1 MKKVLFI
8 LSAIPF
14 LILSCQDDFVE
25 KVDKNGLNSAN
36 FMQFE
41 TQAKEAVTSIYD
53 PLTHYGMYNWGFM
66 IFGDGP
72 TDNIENDWGD
82 GSWGPS
88 IVNIHKFNWEG
99 SNTFIVRRWN
109 SCYKGIARAN
119 YVLANLDKV
128 QDFSNESP
136 EQFRGE
142 ALFLRALYYY
152 NLVTAFGD
160 VPLVIS
166 LLSPD
171 EINNISKSP
180 ESEIWAQIE
189 ADLAEAASL
198 LPASYSSE
206 ELGRATRGAAFGLL
220 SRVRLWTKDY
230 AGAESA
236 ATSVEGLG
244 YSLVSS
250 EDYVKM
256 FDGRMENSSES
267 IFETQLVSGLGGL
280 WNAHAT
286 EQSILMHLYPRLAWG
301 DYMHPRRTDT
311 YDIVDIFEVGDI
323 RRAASILIPYE
334 DQLFSPALGELRTF
348 PDTETYDDFRSNV
361 VNDEV
366 YQMKKFISND
376 DRLWSGPDGFRDGVA
391 INIPVVRYAEV
402 ILNKAEALVEQNKLP
417 QAYAEL
423 EKIRTRAGLDMT
435 GVSNSD
441 QNALREQIKKDRR
454 IELLFEGHRWG
465 DLKRWD
471 ELSKISEAGLSYSG
485 QVNYPIPSQELD
497 VNPNLAN

>member
-1 MKKVLFI
+1 MKKVLYI
-8 LSAIPF
+8 LIAVPF
-14 LILSCQDDFVE
+14 LVISCQDDFIE
-25 KVDKNGLNSAN
+25 KVDKNGLNSES

-41 TQAKEAVTSIYD
+41 SQAKEAVTSIYD

-66 IFGDGP
+66 ILGEAP

-82 GSWGPS
+82 GSWGPHV
-88 IVNIHKFNWEG
+88 VNIHNFNWEG

-119 YVLANLDKV
+119 FVLENLDKV
-128 QDFSNESP
+128 QDFSNES
-136 EQFRGE
+136 EDQLRGE

-152 NLVTAFGD
+152 NLVSAYGD

-171 EINNISKSP
+171 EINNITKSP
-180 ESEIWAQIE
+180 ASEVWAQID
-189 ADLAEAASL
+189 ADLVEASSL
-198 LPASYSSE
+198 LPTTYSADD
-206 ELGRATRGAAFGLL
+206 LGRATRGAAFGLL
-220 SRVRLWTKDY
+220 SRVRLWTEDY

-236 ATSVEGLG
+236 ASSVEGLG

-286 EQSILMHLYPRLAWG
+286 EQSILMHIFPRLAWG
-301 DYMHPRRTDT
+301 DYMHPRRKGT
-311 YDIVDIFEVGDI
+311 YDIVDIFETGDI
-323 RRAASILIPYE
+323 RRQASILIPFQDELYSE
-334 DQLFSPALGELRTF
+334 TLGELRTF
-348 PDTETYDDFRSNV
+348 PDTDTHPDFRSNIL
-361 VNDEV
+361 NDEV
-366 YQMKKFISND
+366 YQMRKFISND
-376 DRLWSGPDGFRDGVA
+376 DNLWGGGDGFREGVA
-391 INIPVVRYAEV
+391 INIPVIRYAEV

-417 QAYAEL
+417 EAYAEL
-423 EKIRTRAGLDMT
+423 ERIRTRAGLDMT
-435 GVSNSD
+435 GISASD
-441 QNALREQIKKDRR
+441 QSALRDQIKKDRR
-454 IELLFEGHRWG
+454 IELIFEGHRWG

-471 ELSKISEAGLSYSG
+471 DLSKITDAGLSYAG
-485 QVNYPIPSQELD
+485 QIDYPIPSQELD
-497 VNPNLAN
+497 INPNLGN